1 MPDNHHI
8 PVHAPVRGTPITEET
23 LDRLAREAEN
33 GYDITQL
40 RPRRV
45 WRRRRWWWPTAV
57 AVGFLMVQVL
67 LAPSSMLYPDSAQY
81 ARIALRYLGEDY
93 ATAVHDSAVLYCGD
107 MAKQTTLANAA
118 MMVPSSNVDGDRINQ
133 QCVADNSASEQFTG
147 QPRYRA
153 IFESR
158 PGFPLA
164 LAALSPVVGM
174 RIALWVVPVMATLLA
189 GLLVWWTLAVL
200 GVRPP
205 MAAAGQAAL
214 YLLPIGTWGVQA
226 LTEGPVL
233 LGVTAAM
240 AGAVAMV
247 MGRLRSGVPLLLAG
261 LAVTTAVKY
270 STALPLACGLAAAA
284 GLAQLVS
291 SYRRLT
297 LGLLSGIGILAT
309 VAIATTAGLLGMP
322 SVMESVQ
329 DAFTNHFT
337 QPDVSDG
344 WSRLASANLRYWEH
358 WPAMLSSNILLAAAT
373 VLAAWALWRR
383 YRPVALIV
391 LACAALG
398 VVLTAVHPDL
408 TQGDRLYSLLWLAP
422 IIGIPVAAQR
432 VSSRSTPSRSASPSG
447 VDQPLPA
454 R

>member
-1 MPDNHHI
+1 MSDNHH
-8 PVHAPVRGTPITEET
+8 TT
-23 LDRLAREAEN
+23 LDRLAAEAGA
-33 GYDITQL
+33 GYGLDQL

-45 WRRRRWWWPTAV
+45 WGRRRWRWPVAV
-57 AVGFLMVQVL
+57 AAAFVLVQVL

-93 ATAVHDSAVLYCGD
+93 TTAVHDSAVLYCGD
-107 MAKQTTLANAA
+107 MAKQTALSNAS
-118 MMVPSSNVDGDRINQ
+118 MMVPSEDVVADRIDQ
-133 QCVADNSASEQFTG
+133 QCVDSNGASEQFTG

-158 PGFPLA
+158 PGYPLA
-164 LAALSPVVGM
+164 IAALTPLLGM
-174 RIALWVVPVMATLLA
+174 RIALWIVPVIATLLA

-205 MAAAGQAAL
+205 VAAAGQAAL

-240 AGAVAMV
+240 AGAVGMA
-247 MGRLRSGVPLLLAG
+247 MGRLRPGVSLLLAG
-261 LAVTTAVKY
+261 LVVTAAVKY
-270 STALPLACGLAAAA
+270 STALPLATGLAAAA
-284 GLAQLVS
+284 SLALLVS
-291 SYRRLT
+291 PYRRLS

-309 VAIATTAGLLGMP
+309 MAIATTAGLLGMP
-322 SVMESVQ
+322 NIGESVQ

-337 QPDVSDG
+337 QPDVPDG

-358 WPAMLSSNILLAAAT
+358 WPVMLSSNLLLVAAT
-373 VLAAWALWRR
+373 ALAAWALWQR

-408 TQGDRLYSLLWLAP
+408 TQGDRLYALLWLAP
-422 IIGIPVAAQR
+422 VIGIPVAAQLA
-432 VSSRSTPSRSASPSG
+432 VSSRSKPCRSVSSPGVPQSPSTS
-447 VDQPLPA
+447 
-454 R
+454 